1 MQKQMLNALF
11 CRCCKSTHLVV
22 IVIVVVLVLVG
33 VGDDV
38 ADDVEGENGEG
49 EKVVGVEPELSF
61 PTRTVET

>member
-1 MQKQMLNALF
+1 M
-11 CRCCKSTHLVV
+11 VV